1 MSSWDETFPRRRLAL
16 ATTDRRGGK
25 SVFILRGRFGEALRI
40 EDRELIHC
48 CLPVV
53 CRSAPIGRDVAQRQ
67 PDQFG
72 GRVVAGKVPASLDDL
87 AQPRVDALDGIRRI
101 HHLALQDRLADA
113 AYFLFAWGQPLP
125 GGSMKRANKCMVAT
139 NLRSGIAHDHHV
151 RVYPLKRGAI
161 DGRRPLHAPRNDVRR
176 CAKLCQ
182 KHQAIPGPTLN
193 HRGCRD
199 FRREDHAAD

>member
-1 MSSWDETFPRRRLAL
+1 ML
-16 ATTDRRGGK
+16 
-25 SVFILRGRFGEALRI
+25 
-40 EDRELIHC
+40 
-48 CLPVV
+48 
-53 CRSAPIGRDVAQRQ
+53 RSASQINLVAASSLGKH
-67 PDQFG
+67 FG

-182 KHQAIPGPTLN
+182 TA
-193 HRGCRD
+193 HRMLGAEGD
-199 FRREDHAAD
+199 NTQLWWV